1 MAGVPKAKAKQLVG
15 PARWVMLGI
24 GWSAVGLAV
33 LGVFLPL
40 LPTTPFLLVAAWA
53 FGRSSE
59 RLRLW
64 LYESRLF
71 GPLLQNWQMHGAIPV
86 WAKVLA
92 VLAMAAA
99 FYGLTQRDTI
109 PEWVL
114 ALVGIT
120 LLAVAAWITT
130 RPSGPKKV

>member
-1 MAGVPKAKAKQLVG
+1 MACAPKVMVKQQVG
-15 PARWVMLGI
+15 PARWAMLGI
-24 GWSAVGLAV
+24 GWTAVGLAV

-40 LPTTPFLLVAAWA
+40 LPTTPFLLFAAWA

-71 GPLLQNWQMHGAIPV
+71 GPLLQNWQKHCAIPV
-86 WAKVLA
+86 WAKAMA
-92 VLAMAAA
+92 VLAMTAA

-109 PEWVL
+109 PGWAL

-130 RPSGPKKV
+130 RPNGPKQT

>member
-1 MAGVPKAKAKQLVG
+1 MAKQLVG
-15 PARWVMLGI
+15 PARWAMLGF
-24 GWSAVGLAV
+24 GWFAVGLAV

-71 GPLLQNWQMHGAIPV
+71 GPLLQNWQKHGAIPI
-86 WAKVLA
+86 WAKVMA
-92 VLAMAAA
+92 VTAMAAA
-99 FYGLTQRDTI
+99 FYGLSQRETI
-109 PEWVL
+109 PDWAL
-114 ALVGIT
+114 ALTGVILLT
-120 LLAVAAWITT
+120 LAVWITT
-130 RPSGPKKV
+130 RPSEPKKA

>member
-1 MAGVPKAKAKQLVG
+1 MAKQLVG
-15 PARWVMLGI
+15 PARWAMLGL
-24 GWSAVGLAV
+24 GWFAVGLAV

-71 GPLLQNWQMHGAIPV
+71 GPLLQNWQKHGAIPI
-86 WAKVLA
+86 WAKVMA
-92 VLAMAAA
+92 VTAMAAA
-99 FYGLTQRDTI
+99 FYGLSQRETI
-109 PEWVL
+109 PDWAL
-114 ALVGIT
+114 ALTGVI
-120 LLAVAAWITT
+120 LLTVAVWITT
-130 RPSGPKKV
+130 RPSEPKKA

>member
-1 MAGVPKAKAKQLVG
+1 
-15 PARWVMLGI
+15 MLGL
-24 GWSAVGLAV
+24 GWFAVGLAV

-71 GPLLQNWQMHGAIPV
+71 GPLLQNWQKHGAIPI
-86 WAKVLA
+86 WAKVMA
-92 VLAMAAA
+92 VTAMAAA
-99 FYGLTQRDTI
+99 FYGLSQRETI
-109 PEWVL
+109 PDWAL
-114 ALVGIT
+114 ALTGVI
-120 LLAVAAWITT
+120 LLTVAVWITT
-130 RPSGPKKV
+130 RPSEPKKA